1 MVLALVAQG
10 LGRSFRCRCIVTFH
24 AGTDQPFFHGWK
36 QIVTAPFFIAI
47 FSLAH
52 SVICNSNAVRAK
64 ISRYQRTSKIFPI
77 PAFSSQYLEYREV
90 ILTHDIED
98 FIRTHSPLI
107 STYLCFREGFFTD
120 VLIDAVALI
129 TERWPQLGLVIVGTG
144 DDLPRFLDTLRSRQL
159 ENHILIGNDF
169 GHDQF
174 MTLLSRSDVHLRTP
188 VSDGVSSTVLEALSL
203 KIPVVASDNGTRPAS
218 VVTYDARDP
227 HDFADK
233 LDRTLRNRD
242 GVAAGIIPPVV
253 SDTVEAEVNLIFG
266 DTSAKAS
273 KSLSVLSGQSRD

>member
-1 MVLALVAQG
+1 
-10 LGRSFRCRCIVTFH
+10 
-24 AGTDQPFFHGWK
+24 
-36 QIVTAPFFIAI
+36 
-47 FSLAH
+47 
-52 SVICNSNAVRAK
+52 
-64 ISRYQRTSKIFPI
+64 
-77 PAFSSQYLEYREV
+77 
-90 ILTHDIED
+90 
-98 FIRTHSPLI
+98 
-107 STYLCFREGFFTD
+107 
-120 VLIDAVALI
+120 
-129 TERWPQLGLVIVGTG
+129 
-144 DDLPRFLDTLRSRQL
+144 L